1 MAYKTMYKPINESKY
16 VGDSTN
22 IICRSLWER
31 RVCKYLD
38 TNENVLRWG
47 SEEITI
53 PYVSPLDN
61 KKHRYFPD
69 FIVELI
75 TQDGKKKTKVLEVK
89 PYKQTIRPEKG
100 NKRKKTYMQECT
112 TYVVNDAKWKAA
124 KEFCRVKGWEFV
136 ILTEKELF

>member
-1 MAYKTMYKPINESKY
+1 MIINLQS
-16 VGDSTN
+16 
-22 IICRSLWER
+22 
-31 RVCKYLD
+31 
-38 TNENVLRWG
+38 
-47 SEEITI
+47 
-53 PYVSPLDN
+53 
-61 KKHRYFPD
+61 
-69 FIVELI
+69 
-75 TQDGKKKTKVLEVK
+75 GKKKTKVLEVK

>member
-61 KKHRYFPD
+61 KRHRYFPD

-89 PYKQTIRPEKG
+89 PYKQTIRPETG